1 MAQFTDPLS
10 HVRVAAPCSADW
22 ERMRGNERV
31 RFCDEC
37 SMNVYNLSN
46 MTRKDAEALILNT
59 EGRLCV
65 RYYHRK
71 DGSIL
76 TANCPVGLRALKR
89 RVSGFSRAAVSS
101 VLSFFAG
108 MAVLVGLERVQNSLE
123 AATEASFDLISP
135 VPLPVSEPQEETLPP
150 DTSVRMGDIALE
162 TTGQAVLEPRGEWI
176 AGKVAVTGEADG
188 TEFVPV
194 ETKPVK

>member
-10 HVRVAAPCSADW
+10 HVRVAAPCRADW

-31 RFCDEC
+31 RFCDQC

-46 MTRKDAEALILNT
+46 MTKKDAEALILNT

-65 RYYHRK
+65 RYYSRA

-76 TANCPVGLRALKR
+76 TENCPVGLRALKR

-108 MAVLVGLERVQNSLE
+108 MAVLAGLETAQNSLD
-123 AATEASFDLISP
+123 AAKEASLDLISP
-135 VPLPVSEPQEETLPP
+135 VPLPVSEPQEDFVAPEQLTIRGDMASRSNPATWVNGGIIAGQVEF
-150 DTSVRMGDIALE
+150 TSEPM
-162 TTGQAVLEPRGEWI
+162 PRGR
-176 AGKVAVTGEADG
+176 K
-188 TEFVPV
+188 
-194 ETKPVK
+194 

>member
-10 HVRVAAPCSADW
+10 HVRIAAPCRADW

-31 RFCDEC
+31 RFCDGC

-46 MTRKDAEALILNT
+46 MAKQDAEALILNT

-65 RYYHRK
+65 RYYSRA

-76 TANCPVGLRALKR
+76 TDNCPTGLRALKS
-89 RVSGFSRAAVSS
+89 RVSGFSRAAVAS

-108 MAVLVGLERVQNSLE
+108 MAVLAGLETAQNSLDG
-123 AATEASFDLISP
+123 AKEASLDLISP
-135 VPLPVSEPQEETLPP
+135 VPLPVSEPREETSAPEHF
-150 DTSVRMGDIALE
+150 TIMGDMALSSNRATWANGE
-162 TTGQAVLEPRGEWI
+162 INVGQAE
-176 AGKVAVTGEADG
+176 VTSESMPAD
-188 TEFVPV
+188 E
-194 ETKPVK
+194 E

>member
-1 MAQFTDPLS
+1 MAQFTDPLA
-10 HVRVAAPCSADW
+10 HVRVAAPCRADW

-46 MTRKDAEALILNT
+46 MTRKDAEALIMNT

-65 RYYHRK
+65 RYYHRP

-76 TANCPVGLRALKR
+76 TANCPVGVRALKR
-89 RVSGFSRAAVSS
+89 RVSGFSRAVVSS

-108 MAVLVGLERVQNSLE
+108 MAVFAGLETAQTTLD
-123 AATEASFDLISP
+123 AATEAGLDLISP
-135 VPLPVSEPQEETLPP
+135 VPIDMDDAPPEPPVTFQGVLAETNERVSDRRPVILGRIVP
-150 DTSVRMGDIALE
+150 IAEL
-162 TTGQAVLEPRGEWI
+162 RRW
-176 AGKVAVTGEADG
+176 KR
-188 TEFVPV
+188 
-194 ETKPVK
+194 

>member
-10 HVRVAAPCSADW
+10 HVRVAAPCRADW
-22 ERMRGNERV
+22 ESMRGNERV
-31 RFCDEC
+31 RFCGQC

-46 MTRKDAEALILNT
+46 MTKQDAEALILST

-89 RVSGFSRAAVSS
+89 RVTGFSRAAVSS

-108 MAVLVGLERVQNSLE
+108 MAVLVGLEAAQNSLDAAAE
-123 AATEASFDLISP
+123 ATLDLISP
-135 VPLPVSEPQEETLPP
+135 VPLPVAEPQEQSPP
-150 DTSVRMGDIALE
+150 PEYSTVMGDIALE
-162 TTGQAVLEPRGEWI
+162 PRMGNAVGEVI
-176 AGKVAVTGEADG
+176 AGQ
-188 TEFVPV
+188 V
-194 ETKPVK
+194 ELTAAPPAAGRK

>member
-10 HVRVAAPCSADW
+10 YVRIAAPCRADW
-22 ERMRGNERV
+22 KRMPGNERV
-31 RFCDEC
+31 RFCDQC

-46 MTRKDAEALILNT
+46 MTKKDAEALVLNT

-65 RYYHRK
+65 RYYHRA

-89 RVSGFSRAAVSS
+89 RVSGLSRAVVSS

-108 MAVLVGLERVQNSLE
+108 MAVFAGLETARNSLDAAPE
-123 AATEASFDLISP
+123 ARPDLISP
-135 VPLPVSEPQEETLPP
+135 VPLTISEPVEETFTPE
-150 DTSVRMGDIALE
+150 DDIKMGELGRAPLAGWFD
-162 TTGQAVLEPRGEWI
+162 GAV
-176 AGKVAVTGEADG
+176 
-188 TEFVPV
+188 
-194 ETKPVK
+194 